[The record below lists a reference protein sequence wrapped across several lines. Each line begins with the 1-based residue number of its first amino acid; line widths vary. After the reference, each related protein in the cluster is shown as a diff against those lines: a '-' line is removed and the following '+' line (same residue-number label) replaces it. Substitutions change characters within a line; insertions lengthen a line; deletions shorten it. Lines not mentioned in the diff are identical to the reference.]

1 MRLKNLNNADLETMI
16 EATAIRYRV
25 KCDEINNVLIRQ
37 TLQAEF
43 AAMLVIDFNN
53 AFIKH
58 CAGKF
63 VISEKPDNNKPY
75 GDLSCLFICDV
86 LKAFKIYK
94 AKEIAKPQLAA
105 PISKQ
110 LEMNTATKE
119 ELQKEH
125 YEIINDWYNK
135 HGEVPLLANWN
146 EAFIYM
152 WRTKIIVI
160 DADEVEMFKD
170 LVVYNL
176 NAEIKKLKVERANYG
191 HLKNIVENP
200 GLLRMEC
207 RKQFII
213 KYYNQKTKK

>member
-1 MRLKNLNNADLETMI
+1 MI

-43 AAMLVIDFNN
+43 SAMLVVDFNS

-94 AKEIAKPQLAA
+94 AKEIAKPQLVA
-105 PISKQ
+105 PIEKQ
-110 LEMNTATKE
+110 LPMTAATKE
-119 ELQKEH
+119 DLQKQH
-125 YEIINDWYNK
+125 YEIINNWFDK
-135 HGEVPLLANWN
+135 HGEVPLLANWG
-146 EAFIYM
+146 EAFVYM
-152 WRTKIIVI
+152 WKSKIITI
-160 DADEVEMFKD
+160 DPDEVEMFKD
-170 LVVYNL
+170 LVIFNL
-176 NAEIKKLKVERANYG
+176 QSEIKKLKVSRANYG
-191 HLKNIVENP
+191 HLKNIISTPV
-200 GLLRMEC
+200 LLRMEC